1 MSRLLRFVV
10 VWMHRVQLCLRSV
23 MMSGV
28 SRRGWDVG
36 SRAAG
41 ACAGLLAASVVLAAC
56 GQARFASPPPE
67 PAFTR
72 GIAAPTTT
80 EVTVPATTARER
92 PTSVR
97 STEPHLALVA
107 PPSSD
112 TVPAVSAP
120 PTSAPAPEP
129 EGDEVV
135 SAAVAPAS
143 VSVAA
148 DPHAMVIIDDAG
160 VMVPNQS
167 GWAIFDTVIGQR
179 LIPADVAAS
188 VAVLVDGELVHQAAY
203 GVRVAGTNEP
213 AEITDRFRVASIS
226 KTITA
231 IVIMQMVERGE
242 LALDQPVGQILIDHL
257 GATPTDVDAPS
268 VTVRQLLSHTS
279 GFPKYQSVFFGNGAV
294 SYADATRIGMAGPV
308 SPAPGSYTYSNMNFV
323 ALSVLIEAITGQAY
337 ERVVAD
343 RLLAPLGFT
352 DMRLTSTFDVGPDE
366 VSHNPRAGRNYM
378 EVLGGAGSWN
388 ATPAQV
394 ATIYN
399 SIDPATPGW
408 KALSPETMALMRQ
421 PTPTTEPNSTYG
433 LGIFNYPGD
442 AWGHTGTIERAH
454 SMALVQPDGV
464 TWAISVSGETPSSTG
479 QLRNIMRAALAAAFA
494 D

>member
-1 MSRLLRFVV
+1 VIR
-10 VWMHRVQLCLRSV
+10 HDC
-23 MMSGV
+23 GV
-28 SRRGWDVG
+28 SRRGWDVR

-41 ACAGLLAASVVLAAC
+41 ACAGLLCAVVVLAGC
-56 GQARFASPPPE
+56 GQARFSAPPPE
-67 PAFTR
+67 PEFTR
-72 GIAAPTTT
+72 GIPATTTIANTVAPTTT
-80 EVTVPATTARER
+80 AAPI
-92 PTSVR
+92 VR
-97 STEPHLALVA
+97 LTEPHVLITDPPPPDSA
-107 PPSSD
+107 PPE
-112 TVPAVSAP
+112 SAP
-120 PTSAPAPEP
+120 PTSEPEQ
-129 EGDEVV
+129 EGDELV
-135 SAAVAPAS
+135 SAAVAPGA

-148 DPHAMVIIDDAG
+148 DPHAMVIVDDTG
-160 VMVPNQS
+160 VAVPNQS
-167 GWAIFDTVIGQR
+167 GWAVFDNALSQR

-188 VAVLVDGELVHQAAY
+188 VAVLVDGQLVHQAAF
-203 GVRVAGTNEP
+203 GERVAGTGEP
-213 AEITDRFRVASIS
+213 TDVTDRFRIASIS

-242 LALDQPVGQILIDHL
+242 LALDQPVGQMLIDHL
-257 GATPTDVDAPS
+257 GVTPSDPDAPNL
-268 VTVRQLLSHTS
+268 TVRQLLSHTS
-279 GFPKYQSVFFGNGAV
+279 GFPKYQSVFFGNGAI
-294 SYADATRIGMAGPV
+294 SYADAARIGMSGPV

-323 ALSVLIEAITGQAY
+323 ALSVLIEAITGEAY
-337 ERVVAD
+337 ERVVTD

-352 DMRLTSTFDVGPDE
+352 DMRMTSTFDLGPDE

-378 EVLGGAGSWN
+378 EVLGGAGAWN
-388 ATPAQV
+388 ATPTEV

-408 KALSPETMALMRQ
+408 KAMSPDTMALMRQ

-454 SMALVQPDGV
+454 SMVLVQPDGV

-479 QLRNIMRAALAAAFA
+479 QLRYIMRAALSAAFP